1 MLSWIF
7 MDFVF
12 QYYHKAHKNIAFSIE
27 NSLPQLAAKFFPQK
41 GANLKSK
48 KAHCVLNPSIA
59 LQIPDEVILTFDIQR
74 QQFQFSSFRGNVRDR
89 FKIQDTGAETRR
101 IKRKLL
107 L

>member
-48 KAHCVLNPSIA
+48 KAHC
-59 LQIPDEVILTFDIQR
+59 EMLTFY
-74 QQFQFSSFRGNVRDR
+74 FQIIECLC
-89 FKIQDTGAETRR
+89 FKSTMD
-101 IKRKLL
+101 
-107 L
+107 

>member
-1 MLSWIF
+1 

-48 KAHCVLNPSIA
+48 KAHCALSWKQVFDRLYIEYLNIEVTLSMTYLVL
-59 LQIPDEVILTFDIQR
+59 
-74 QQFQFSSFRGNVRDR
+74 
-89 FKIQDTGAETRR
+89 
-101 IKRKLL
+101 
-107 L
+107 

>member
-41 GANLKSK
+41 GANLKLK
-48 KAHCVLNPSIA
+48 KAHCAMNVFV
-59 LQIPDEVILTFDIQR
+59 IPAMD
-74 QQFQFSSFRGNVRDR
+74 
-89 FKIQDTGAETRR
+89 
-101 IKRKLL
+101 
-107 L
+107 

>member
-48 KAHCVLNPSIA
+48 KAHCVPGRKVVV
-59 LQIPDEVILTFDIQR
+59 E
-74 QQFQFSSFRGNVRDR
+74 
-89 FKIQDTGAETRR
+89 AEGRNSEQ
-101 IKRKLL
+101 
-107 L
+107 

>member
-7 MDFVF
+7 MDFFF

-48 KAHCVLNPSIA
+48 KAHCVMGGV
-59 LQIPDEVILTFDIQR
+59 DVTCEVL
-74 QQFQFSSFRGNVRDR
+74 
-89 FKIQDTGAETRR
+89 DTY
-101 IKRKLL
+101 IKEFWQVWK
-107 L
+107 

>member
-1 MLSWIF
+1 MLI
-7 MDFVF
+7 
-12 QYYHKAHKNIAFSIE
+12 YETINISNVI
-27 NSLPQLAAKFFPQK
+27 AA
-41 GANLKSK
+41 AL
-48 KAHCVLNPSIA
+48 LNPSIA

>member
-48 KAHCVLNPSIA
+48 KAHCALSKYYLSQIVLIWLKRCTHCARP
-59 LQIPDEVILTFDIQR
+59 IPEYC
-74 QQFQFSSFRGNVRDR
+74 NVSTADN
-89 FKIQDTGAETRR
+89 FHLKPFIDD
-101 IKRKLL
+101 L
-107 L
+107 

>member
-48 KAHCVLNPSIA
+48 KAHCVEHHTQLHANHYTHHYTQHHIHHS
-59 LQIPDEVILTFDIQR
+59 QST
-74 QQFQFSSFRGNVRDR
+74 SG
-89 FKIQDTGAETRR
+89 G
-101 IKRKLL
+101 
-107 L
+107 